1 MLGVI
6 VHMMKETIKEGE
18 DKMKKT
24 VDALRKDFST
34 VRAGR
39 ANPSILDKVQIEYYG
54 TMMPIN
60 QLANVA
66 VPEPRLI
73 TVQPWDKTAI
83 PAIEKAILKSDLG
96 LNPSNDGNVI
106 RIIIPQLTE
115 DRRRE
120 LVKLVKKKAEEGRVA
135 VRNIRRDTIE
145 HIKAL
150 EKTKVVSEDDAK
162 KGQEHSQKLT
172 DKYIKEI
179 DGVLEIKE
187 QEIMEV

>member
-1 MLGVI
+1 
-6 VHMMKETIKEGE
+6 MMKETIKEGE
-18 DKMKKT
+18 DKMKKS
-24 VDALRKDFST
+24 VESLRKDFST
-34 VRAGR
+34 IRAGR
-39 ANPSILDKVQIEYYG
+39 ATPSLLDKIQIEYYG
-54 TMMPIN
+54 AMMPVN

-83 PAIEKAILKSDLG
+83 PHIEKAILKSDLG

-115 DRRRE
+115 ERRKD
-120 LVKLVKKKAEEGRVA
+120 LVKLVKKKAEESRVA
-135 VRNIRRDTIE
+135 IRNIRRDTIE

-150 EKTKVVSEDDAK
+150 EKTKVISEDENK
-162 KGQEHSQKLT
+162 KGNDETQKLT

-179 DGVLEIKE
+179 DGVLETKE
-187 QEIMEV
+187 KEIMEV

>member
-1 MLGVI
+1 
-6 VHMMKETIKEGE
+6 MMKESIKEGE

-24 VDALRKDFST
+24 VEALRKDLST
-34 VRAGR
+34 IRAGR
-39 ANPSILDKVQIEYYG
+39 ANPAILDKIQIEYYG

-73 TVQPWDKTAI
+73 TIQPWDKTAI
-83 PAIEKAILKSDLG
+83 PVVEKAILKSDLG

-115 DRRRE
+115 ERRKE
-120 LVKLVKKKAEEGRVA
+120 LVKLVKKKAEESRVA

-145 HIKAL
+145 RIKAL
-150 EKTKVVSEDDAK
+150 EKTKAISEDDTK
-162 KGQEHSQKLT
+162 KGHDEIQKLT
-172 DKYIKEI
+172 DKYIKEV
-179 DGVLEIKE
+179 DNVLEIKE
-187 QEIMEV
+187 KEIMEV